1 VKSQPAKSKAD
12 ANGYYTVKKGD
23 TLLHIALEFGQNYRD
38 LIVWNNLENPND
50 IKIDQVLRVIPPDSG
65 IAGVQVGAVNNPS
78 AEVKPVIPLAGVP
91 MKNQPKGDK
100 KPYSDAALAEMQKP
114 DPSIAAVSP
123 PVKPEDKPA
132 VKPADKPADAAG
144 GEEKSIA
151 WVWPAEGAIISSFE
165 DSKKG
170 IDIAGKVGQ
179 PVYVAAPGKVMYAGS
194 GIRGY
199 GNLIVVRHTNTV
211 TSVYAHNS
219 NLLVKEE
226 QMVTRG
232 QKIAEMG
239 STDAESVRL
248 HFEIRKQGKPVD
260 PTKLLP
266 SR

>member
-1 VKSQPAKSKAD
+1 
-12 ANGYYTVKKGD
+12 
-23 TLLHIALEFGQNYRD
+23 
-38 LIVWNNLENPND
+38 
-50 IKIDQVLRVIPPDSG
+50 
-65 IAGVQVGAVNNPS
+65 
-78 AEVKPVIPLAGVP
+78 
-91 MKNQPKGDK
+91 
-100 KPYSDAALAEMQKP
+100 
-114 DPSIAAVSP
+114 
-123 PVKPEDKPA
+123 
-132 VKPADKPADAAG
+132 VKPADKPADTAA

-165 DSKKG
+165 DGKKG

-266 SR
+266 GR